1 MKFTNLLIAI
11 SLSLTSLS
19 VMAGLGEVEGRTTCT
34 DIEPVA
40 KKVLETSGCYYSG
53 SIGASNSYA
62 ITELDFILDN
72 SDNFSIVDN
81 VWFEHDKKG
90 KVINKKTVVTY
101 SGLKAKTVMLKVKT
115 LKEVSKQEIE
125 KRNKQPNPK
134 FSDVLYCYK
143 IIEKG
148 HDAAT
153 CVPYDLILK
162 ISQYSQYRT
171 DDKPIRFKVIVD
183 KERL

>member
-1 MKFTNLLIAI
+1 
-11 SLSLTSLS
+11 
-19 VMAGLGEVEGRTTCT
+19 
-34 DIEPVA
+34 
-40 KKVLETSGCYYSG
+40 
-53 SIGASNSYA
+53 
-62 ITELDFILDN
+62 
-72 SDNFSIVDN
+72 
-81 VWFEHDKKG
+81 
-90 KVINKKTVVTY
+90 
-101 SGLKAKTVMLKVKT
+101 MLKVKT